1 MATIFLFLLLLIRP
15 APCPMCDWEIV
26 LVIEPLFWAENHRT
40 KENGY
45 FLIGDISS
53 RKRNNI
59 YEGSMFNT
67 YIDGNEITVV
77 FCEEAIA

>member
-1 MATIFLFLLLLIRP
+1 MAIIFTIFLLLIPIR
-15 APCPMCDWEIV
+15 ATICDWEIV

-40 KENGY
+40 KESGY
-45 FLIGDISS
+45 FLIGDVTS

-77 FCEEAIA
+77 FCEEEIA